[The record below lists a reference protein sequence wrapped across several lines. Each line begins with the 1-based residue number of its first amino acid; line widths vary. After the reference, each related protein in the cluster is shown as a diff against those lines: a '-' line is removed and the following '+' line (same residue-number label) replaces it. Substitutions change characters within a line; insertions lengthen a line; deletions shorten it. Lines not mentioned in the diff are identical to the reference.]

1 MRRRKTLYKYS
12 PQAWPRYSGTSSG
25 NWELRQKAIAPQ
37 PSKTRLRGYAT
48 CSIIKFEYSFR
59 IPFLVLSHHSAD
71 SANFTAVTS
80 ANGAVVCAP
89 GSDCQ
94 GFHSA
99 LMSLGGSSTV
109 HRNLLLCCVYN
120 ISYCIIIVKPKNSFL
135 SL

>member
-1 MRRRKTLYKYS
+1 MAQILRDLKR
-12 PQAWPRYSGTSSG
+12 
-25 NWELRQKAIAPQ
+25 ELGVETKSNRPATVQNAIAG
-37 PSKTRLRGYAT
+37 LRHVFDYQV
-48 CSIIKFEYSFR
+48 R
-59 IPFLVLSHHSAD
+59 ILLPDTLLVLSHHSAD

-120 ISYCIIIVKPKNSFL
+120 ISYCIILVKPKNSFL